1 MCALHLTGT
10 PDQFAASG
18 SNPGWQP
25 GYVPPATEWN
35 DWWSR
40 KLDADDPAVSGAPFV
55 SLAGG
60 TMTGEL
66 LLPTAFPTD
75 AAQAVTKGYVDSLT
89 FASGPFMPQT
99 GGTFTGPITLP
110 GNPAQPLQAAPKQY
124 VDAVGSTA
132 GNALTVANAAVRRTG
147 DTMTGVLTLVGDPS
161 TPLGAATAQYV
172 YNNFLRITGG
182 TITGSLGV
190 NVDIFANR
198 DLYVNS
204 RLFVNSF
211 NGNEWYFTV
220 DGSGNH
226 LQNHRS
232 GWYDYWASSGGAR
245 HWVGNSVELMNLD
258 GTGVLNVKGAVN
270 GGSLF
275 SANRLDVNGSAGISG
290 NASVAGT
297 QYAGA
302 FALGPFVIY
311 NDGNQI
317 QSHTAGW
324 YEQWR
329 TSDGNRLWVNGN
341 IAAMQLDPSGNFWV
355 NGSISAAGQ
364 IYSASNISCA
374 GSTGCLNGAM
384 WYGSGGSGRVFVFD
398 NAGVNY
404 FDHNPGNGDLWW
416 NGGGG
421 PGFWAWRVG
430 DHFAFNNRGPVG
442 GVGGY
447 QNISDERAKTDIQ
460 PLTYGLQDILKLDPI
475 AFARVQ
481 YDGRKD
487 AGFSAQQV
495 QRVIPEAV
503 RPMGIL
509 LPDGS
514 GGIDTDDPSLGVS
527 IDPIVAAL
535 VNGMKELAAEIVA
548 LKAAR

>member
-1 MCALHLTGT
+1 
-10 PDQFAASG
+10 
-18 SNPGWQP
+18 
-25 GYVPPATEWN
+25 
-35 DWWSR
+35 
-40 KLDADDPAVSGAPFV
+40 LDASDPAVSGAPFV

-66 LLPTAFPTD
+66 LLPAGFPTD

-89 FASGPFMPQT
+89 FASGPFMPMT

-110 GNPAQPLQAAPKQY
+110 GNPATALQAAPKQY

-147 DTMTGVLTLVGDPS
+147 DTMTGVLILVGDPS
-161 TPLGAATAQYV
+161 TPLGAATKQYAD
-172 YNNFLRITGG
+172 NNFLHLTGG

-190 NVDIFANR
+190 NVDLFASR

-226 LQNHRS
+226 VQTYRA
-232 GWYDYWASSGGAR
+232 GWYDYWASSGGSR
-245 HWVGNSVELMNLD
+245 GWVGNNTTLMSLD
-258 GTGVLNVKGAVN
+258 GAGNLNVKAQTAA
-270 GGSLF
+270 GSLY
-275 SANRLDVNGSAGISG
+275 SYGGLNVVGSAGING

-297 QYAGA
+297 QYVGA
-302 FALGPFVIY
+302 FALGPFAIY
-311 NDGNQI
+311 NNGNQI
-317 QSHTAGW
+317 QSHTTGW
-324 YEQWR
+324 YEEWR
-329 TSDGNRLWVNGN
+329 TADGNRLWVNGN
-341 IAAMQLDPSGNFWV
+341 VAAMQLDPSGALWV
-355 NGSISAAGQ
+355 ANSISAQGQ
-364 IYSASNISCA
+364 IYSASNINCA
-374 GSTGCLNGAM
+374 GSAGCLNGAM
-384 WYGSGGSGRVFVFD
+384 WWGAGGSGRVFMFD
-398 NAGVNY
+398 NAASNY

-421 PGFWAWRVG
+421 PGFWSWRVS
-430 DHFAFNNRGPVG
+430 DRLAFNNRGPVG

-447 QNISDERAKTDIQ
+447 QNISDERTKSDIR
-460 PLTYGLQDILKLDPI
+460 PLEYGLQDVLKLDPI
-475 AFARVQ
+475 EFTRVE
-481 YDGRKD
+481 YDSRKEV
-487 AGFSAQQV
+487 GFSAQPV

-509 LPDGS
+509 LADGS
-514 GGIDTDDPSLGVS
+514 GGIDTDAPTLGVA

-535 VNGMKELAAEIVA
+535 VNGMKELAAELAV
-548 LKAAR
+548 LKAAAR